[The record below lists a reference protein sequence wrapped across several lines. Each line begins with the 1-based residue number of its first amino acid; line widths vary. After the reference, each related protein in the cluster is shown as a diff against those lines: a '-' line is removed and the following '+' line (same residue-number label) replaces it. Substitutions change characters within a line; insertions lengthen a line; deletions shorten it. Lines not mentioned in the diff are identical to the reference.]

1 MKRIIQSRFLLSL
14 IGIVIL
20 AAITFFAIKKSME
33 GVAAAATGGVITIV
47 TGYQISQGYTKG
59 KYITTNTKDTVEG

>member
-1 MKRIIQSRFLLSL
+1 MKRVYQSRFLLSL
-14 IGIVIL
+14 IGIIIL
-20 AAITFFAIKKSME
+20 SAITFFAIRKNME

-59 KYITTNTKDTVEG
+59 KYITTNTKDEVVG